1 LWTKIVGRRRR
12 KFRGNTPLL
21 AAGIAKFRQFFYFD
35 SEIDIRIQKNNYFSK
50 IWMKKGKIHEECREE
65 IEVKSDKS
73 NFNKLGEIFK
83 NLGHNVKIKWFRKRH
98 TFNWDGIIVTI
109 DYTKGY
115 GYIIELEKMADES
128 TKEITLKLLKEK
140 LKSLNIE
147 LTPKEEFNK
156 KYEFYK
162 DNWKD
167 LVKE

>member
-1 LWTKIVGRRRR
+1 
-12 KFRGNTPLL
+12 
-21 AAGIAKFRQFFYFD
+21 
-35 SEIDIRIQKNNYFSK
+35 
-50 IWMKKGKIHEECREE
+50 MKKGKIHEECREE

-128 TKEITLKLLKEK
+128 TKE
-140 LKSLNIE
+140 